1 MKSKAKTY
9 QVKITVPGKGSDYL
23 TIMGSSANK
32 IAHKLLMLG
41 ILASDFKE
49 VPPTT
54 KAQLST
60 GDI

>member
-1 MKSKAKTY
+1 MSKAKTY
-9 QVKITVPGKGSDYL
+9 QVKLTVPGKGSDYL
-23 TIMGSSANK
+23 TITGSSEKK

-54 KAQLST
+54 KSQLSI
-60 GDI
+60 GDK